1 LTARS
6 CSCGLRPSGGSLQ
19 IEGVLDVPLDELSR
33 AHAGGLADL
42 MH

>member
-1 LTARS
+1 MIGTV
-6 CSCGLRPSGGSLQ
+6 GGDSLQ
-19 IEGVLDVPLDELSR
+19 IEGVLDVPLAELSR